1 MKPHEIL
8 KLGVLLL
15 GLVFL
20 YQGLAILPASVVQLF
35 VFVVGLNIESTLTT
49 LLQAGW
55 PLLLAYWLLRG
66 APLLMRIAYPVPDST
81 SKQDVD
87 VTGAHGREA
96 I

>member
-8 KLGVLLL
+8 KLGVRLL

-20 YQGLAILPASVVQLF
+20 YQGLVILPASVAQF
-35 VFVVGLNIESTLTT
+35 FISFVGLKIGSALTS

-55 PLLLAYWLLRG
+55 PLVLAYWLLRG
-66 APLLMRIAYPVPDST
+66 APLLMHIAYPGPQ
-81 SKQDVD
+81 QDAE

>member
-8 KLGVLLL
+8 KLGVRLL

-20 YQGLAILPASVVQLF
+20 YQGLAILPASVVQLS
-35 VFVVGLNIESTLTT
+35 VFVVGLKIGSALTS

-66 APLLMRIAYPVPDST
+66 APLLMHIAYPGPQ
-81 SKQDVD
+81 QDVD